1 MWLEQMVHRIA
12 LFLVRKDILDKEV
25 VTWVDMMLN
34 SQRVKVKQAR
44 CQLHLDANFS
54 HVNLR
59 VL

>member
-1 MWLEQMVHRIA
+1 MKQRD
-12 LFLVRKDILDKEV
+12 LVKRLEV